1 MHIPTFNIIRTAN
14 VLLSFLEVDCDQAA
28 ERIQIFDRK
37 TGSILRHLPTRPV
50 KKLQITLP
58 VNYSVG
64 PTLMCVILDDND
76 EFNAYILDRV
86 EPMLINIF
94 QFDPTNPLPY
104 EPPSA

>member
-1 MHIPTFNIIRTAN
+1 MHIPTFKVISNAN
-14 VLLSFLEVDCDQAA
+14 VLLSFLEVDCDLAA

-37 TGSILRHLPTRPV
+37 TGVILRHLPASTV
-50 KKLQITLP
+50 KNMQIILP

-76 EFNAYILDRV
+76 EFNASILDRV